1 MAEPARF
8 GKELFGIDREF
19 GGSRLENE
27 ILSKVFSLILGV
39 TLTTRK
45 VDGRTC
51 GRTPCRDRVDTWTM
65 KGARS

>member
-8 GKELFGIDREF
+8 GKELLGIDREF

-45 VDGRTC
+45 VDGQTC
-51 GRTPCRDRVDTWTM
+51 GRTPWCDRVETWTT